1 MKRLQTQDQIS
12 LVINYIGCLRGN
24 RDCYGIS
31 PLLHPFPEGTD
42 TILVAIETQ
51 LQLLIPARE
60 ITFMSQVNECNG
72 VSNSSMTIYNDRR

>member
-24 RDCYGIS
+24 EDCYGIS

-51 LQLLIPARE
+51 L
-60 ITFMSQVNECNG
+60 
-72 VSNSSMTIYNDRR
+72 